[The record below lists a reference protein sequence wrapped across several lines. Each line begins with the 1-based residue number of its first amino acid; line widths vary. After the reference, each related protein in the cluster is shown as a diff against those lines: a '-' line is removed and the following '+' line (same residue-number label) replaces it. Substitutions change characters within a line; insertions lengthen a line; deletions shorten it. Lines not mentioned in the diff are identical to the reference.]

1 MVEENILKVKANK
14 MRQNLSQRA
23 DSVMTIEKRR
33 LQLETAMKERL
44 HEISLYKC
52 EELTDLKFIYYAF
65 EYIVLFKI
73 KRK

>member
-52 EELTDLKFIYYAF
+52 EPNRTLYHFVSFTFRDN
-65 EYIVLFKI
+65 
-73 KRK
+73 

>member
-52 EELTDLKFIYYAF
+52 VDLTCLQFI
-65 EYIVLFKI
+65 
-73 KRK
+73 